1 MLRVDFYEQYNNLF
15 PNLFF
20 KTMTFCQIYPDLGA
34 PIDRTSLM
42 TER

>member
-20 KTMTFCQIYPDLGA
+20 KTMTTGDESEIYLRMK
-34 PIDRTSLM
+34 I
-42 TER
+42 